1 MKDGAPTPAGP
12 RHGSL
17 GAFAERCRCRGRLPA
32 RSLRIPLNVMTK
44 TAPSQGASSAGRA
57 ADTREHLKRVA
68 RRLFAERGVDGVAIR
83 DIVAASGQRN
93 GASIH
98 YYFGTKDALVR
109 ELIIDG
115 ASFIDERRNRALD
128 ELEQSTPAPSVAEL
142 VELLIRTSFGDPRN
156 AEDATFLRFIAALQ
170 LNRREQFMDALGNR
184 WNRGFQRAIEHIRK
198 ACAHVPAAVLNSR
211 LVQLSVTLGAMLAQR
226 EAALADPARA
236 GSLWR
241 DELLVR
247 TLVDGLSAMLL
258 APPSAATLA
267 ALSTGSRRN

>member
-1 MKDGAPTPAGP
+1 MTGA
-12 RHGSL
+12 
-17 GAFAERCRCRGRLPA
+17 
-32 RSLRIPLNVMTK
+32 
-44 TAPSQGASSAGRA
+44 ASSGRA
-57 ADTREHLKRVA
+57 GDTRDHLKRVA

-115 ASFIDERRNRALD
+115 ARFIDERRNRELD
-128 ELEQSTPAPSVAEL
+128 AFEARGPAPSVPEL
-142 VELLIRTSFGDPRN
+142 IEMLIRTSFGDPKD

-170 LNRREQFMDALGNR
+170 LNRREQFMAALDNR
-184 WNRGFQRAIEHIRK
+184 WNRGFQRTIEHIRK
-198 ACAHVPAAVLNSR
+198 ACADLPASVLNNR

-226 EAALADPARA
+226 EAALADPSRA

-247 TLVDGLSAMLL
+247 TLVDGLTAMLL
-258 APPSAATLA
+258 APPSAQTLA
-267 ALSTGSRRN
+267 VLAAGDLPKQDVSLRP